1 MEGNEMQ
8 LEWVGE
14 SSSLKSFVSLTVV
27 SAQIE
32 VVTFCY
38 FKNLFIY
45 LASKNRKLFIYYFL
59 LEIETT
65 SVECPDNTLG
75 NKRASSESQS
85 RLADRSHPVTC
96 KVEHFLGPALMF
108 MTSGYTFPLT
118 VILLFQVTAVN
129 FDKKQ

>member
-14 SSSLKSFVSLTVV
+14 SSSLKSFVSLTVI

-45 LASKNRKLFIYYFL
+45 LASKNRK
-59 LEIETT
+59 
-65 SVECPDNTLG
+65 
-75 NKRASSESQS
+75 
-85 RLADRSHPVTC
+85 
-96 KVEHFLGPALMF
+96 
-108 MTSGYTFPLT
+108 
-118 VILLFQVTAVN
+118 
-129 FDKKQ
+129 